1 MSNIINAIYNL
12 VTDFENNFNRE
23 NHGLNRANQ
32 MGEALEEWEEWVKD
46 LFANTLHTQNEQQ
59 RLARLSETFS
69 YLGNQNNP
77 PDMILK
83 DGDAIEVKKV
93 IGKDA
98 TLALNSSYPKDKLLA
113 SSPLLT
119 QECRNCEPN
128 WREKDIIY
136 VVGVVPKNQPLQSLC
151 MVYGVD
157 YAANHMIYERIRH
170 TIATG
175 IQQIPDVEF
184 TETNELA
191 KVKKI
196 DPLGITD
203 LRVRGMWSI
212 ANPFK
217 VFNYLYQRDFERPF
231 NLMCLINLEKYQS
244 FNNTEDIEQL
254 VGQVPDFSIADV
266 MIKNPNNPAQLKPA
280 KLITFKR

>member
-32 MGEALEEWEEWVKD
+32 MGEALEEWVKD

-83 DGDAIEVKKV
+83 NGDAIEVKKV

-128 WREKDIIY
+128 WR
-136 VVGVVPKNQPLQSLC
+136 
-151 MVYGVD
+151 
-157 YAANHMIYERIRH
+157 
-170 TIATG
+170 
-175 IQQIPDVEF
+175 
-184 TETNELA
+184 
-191 KVKKI
+191 
-196 DPLGITD
+196 
-203 LRVRGMWSI
+203 
-212 ANPFK
+212 
-217 VFNYLYQRDFERPF
+217 
-231 NLMCLINLEKYQS
+231 
-244 FNNTEDIEQL
+244 
-254 VGQVPDFSIADV
+254 
-266 MIKNPNNPAQLKPA
+266 
-280 KLITFKR
+280 

>member
-32 MGEALEEWEEWVKD
+32 MGEALEEWVKD

-83 DGDAIEVKKV
+83 NGDAIEVKKV

-151 MVYGVD
+151 MVYDVD

-170 TIATG
+170 TIVTG

>member
-12 VTDFENNFNRE
+12 VTDFVNDLNRE

-32 MGEALEEWEEWVKD
+32 MGEALEEWIKD
-46 LFANTLHTQNEQQ
+46 LFANTLRTQNEQQ

-157 YAANHMIYERIRH
+157 YAANHLIYERIRN
-170 TIATG
+170 TIAAG
-175 IQQIPDVEF
+175 IQQIPNVEF

>member
-1 MSNIINAIYNL
+1 
-12 VTDFENNFNRE
+12 
-23 NHGLNRANQ
+23 
-32 MGEALEEWEEWVKD
+32 
-46 LFANTLHTQNEQQ
+46 
-59 RLARLSETFS
+59 
-69 YLGNQNNP
+69 
-77 PDMILK
+77 MILK

-136 VVGVVPKNQPLQSLC
+136 VVGVVPKNQPLQSQPLQSLC

-175 IQQIPDVEF
+175 IQQIPSVEF

>member
-1 MSNIINAIYNL
+1 MSNIIDAIYNL
-12 VTDFENNFNRE
+12 VTDFSGSLKRE
-23 NHGLNRANQ
+23 NQGLNRANQ
-32 MGEALEEWEEWVKD
+32 MGGALEEWVKD
-46 LFANTLHTQNEQQ
+46 LFANTLNEENETV
-59 RLARLSETFS
+59 RLQKLSETFS

-83 DGDAIEVKKV
+83 NNDAIEVKKV

-98 TLALNSSYPKDKLLA
+98 TLALNSSYPKHKLFA
-113 SSPLLT
+113 NSPLLT
-119 QECRNCEPN
+119 QECKNCEPD
-128 WREKDIIY
+128 WVEKDLIY
-136 VVGVVPKNQPLQSLC
+136 IVGVVPKNQPLHSLC

-157 YAANHMIYERIRH
+157 YAANHQIYERVRH

-175 IQQIPDVEF
+175 IQHIPNVEF

-212 ANPFK
+212 ASPFK
-217 VFNYLYQRDFERPF
+217 VFDYIYQLDSEKSF
-231 NLMCLINLEKYQS
+231 NFMCLINLEKYQS
-244 FNNTEDIEQL
+244 FSNVSKIEQL
-254 VGQVPDFSIADV
+254 PELEIRDV
-266 MIKNPNNPAQLKPA
+266 QIKNPNNPAQLKPA
-280 KLITFKR
+280 KLITFKK

>member
-1 MSNIINAIYNL
+1 
-12 VTDFENNFNRE
+12 
-23 NHGLNRANQ
+23 
-32 MGEALEEWEEWVKD
+32 
-46 LFANTLHTQNEQQ
+46 
-59 RLARLSETFS
+59 
-69 YLGNQNNP
+69 
-77 PDMILK
+77 MILK

-136 VVGVVPKNQPLQSLC
+136 VVGVVSKNQPLQSLC

-157 YAANHMIYERIRH
+157 YAANHLIYECIH
-170 TIATG
+170 NTIAAG
-175 IQQIPDVEF
+175 IQQIPNVEF

>member
-32 MGEALEEWEEWVKD
+32 MGEALEEWVKD

-83 DGDAIEVKKV
+83 NGDAIEVKKV

-170 TIATG
+170 TIVTG

>member
-12 VTDFENNFNRE
+12 VTDFVNDLNRE

-32 MGEALEEWEEWVKD
+32 MGEALEEWIKD
-46 LFANTLHTQNEQQ
+46 LFANTLRTQNEQQ

-157 YAANHMIYERIRH
+157 YAANHLIYERIRN
-170 TIATG
+170 TIAAGT
-175 IQQIPDVEF
+175 QQIPNVEF

>member
-32 MGEALEEWEEWVKD
+32 MGEALEEWVKD

-83 DGDAIEVKKV
+83 NGDAIEVKKV

-151 MVYGVD
+151 MVYDVD
-157 YAANHMIYERIRH
+157 YAANHMIYERIRN
-170 TIATG
+170 TIAAG
-175 IQQIPDVEF
+175 IQQIPNVEF

>member
-32 MGEALEEWEEWVKD
+32 MGEALEEWIKD
-46 LFANTLHTQNEQQ
+46 LFANTLRTQNEQQ

-157 YAANHMIYERIRH
+157 YAANHLIYERIRN
-170 TIATG
+170 TIAAG
-175 IQQIPDVEF
+175 IQQIPNVEF

-254 VGQVPDFSIADV
+254 VGQVPNFSIADV

>member
-1 MSNIINAIYNL
+1 M
-12 VTDFENNFNRE
+12 
-23 NHGLNRANQ
+23 
-32 MGEALEEWEEWVKD
+32 
-46 LFANTLHTQNEQQ
+46 
-59 RLARLSETFS
+59 
-69 YLGNQNNP
+69 
-77 PDMILK
+77 
-83 DGDAIEVKKV
+83 
-93 IGKDA
+93 
-98 TLALNSSYPKDKLLA
+98 
-113 SSPLLT
+113 
-119 QECRNCEPN
+119 
-128 WREKDIIY
+128 
-136 VVGVVPKNQPLQSLC
+136 VGVVPKNQPLQSLC
-151 MVYGVD
+151 VVYGVD
-157 YAANHMIYERIRH
+157 YAANHMIYERIRN
-170 TIATG
+170 TIAVG
-175 IQQIPDVEF
+175 IQQIPNVEF

-217 VFNYLYQRDFERPF
+217 VFNYLYQRDFERSF